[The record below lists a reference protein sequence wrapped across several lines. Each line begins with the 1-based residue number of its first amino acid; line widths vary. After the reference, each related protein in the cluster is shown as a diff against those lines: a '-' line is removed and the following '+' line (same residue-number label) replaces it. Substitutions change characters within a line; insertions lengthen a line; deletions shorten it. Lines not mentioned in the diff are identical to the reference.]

1 MEQIDKGAQVLDV
14 NVGVPGIDEPALLEK
29 AMRTLQSIT
38 PLPLQIDTS
47 DLKAMERALRLY
59 NGRPL
64 LNSVNGK
71 TSSLSSVLPLAKKY
85 GAMLVGLCLDDDG
98 IAESLEGRLKSAR
111 RVIDGAKKAGLSE
124 KALLLD
130 PLAMTIS
137 TGGQNAQ
144 IALSIIAALK
154 KAGLKTVMGVSNISF
169 GLPHRDAVNSAFFA
183 SAMQLGL
190 SAGIINPNSAPMME
204 TYLAYGALSGY
215 DTSCK
220 AYVSY
225 FADLPT
231 EKREPHVSSP

>member
-1 MEQIDKGAQVLDV
+1 
-14 NVGVPGIDEPALLEK
+14 
-29 AMRTLQSIT
+29 MRTLQSIT

-154 KAGLKTVMGVSNISF
+154 RQDLRRLWGSRIFPLAFLIGTLSTVPFCLGYAAGSF
-169 GLPHRDAVNSAFFA
+169 GRHHQS
-183 SAMQLGL
+183 
-190 SAGIINPNSAPMME
+190 
-204 TYLAYGALSGY
+204 
-215 DTSCK
+215 
-220 AYVSY
+220 
-225 FADLPT
+225 
-231 EKREPHVSSP
+231 

>member
-1 MEQIDKGAQVLDV
+1 MESHSLRWDLRNLPQPCWSLLPRQPFGRLLWDTPQHIEALVESCAELPPPENGPAPECITGYGAPVCFDRMPVIIGERNQSDGKKRLERGLKAGDMDYVCQLALEQIDKGAQVLDV

-98 IAESLEGRLKSAR
+98 IAESLEAGSKVHAASLTEPKRRAFLKR
-111 RVIDGAKKAGLSE
+111 HCFLI
-124 KALLLD
+124 
-130 PLAMTIS
+130 PL
-137 TGGQNAQ
+137 
-144 IALSIIAALK
+144 
-154 KAGLKTVMGVSNISF
+154 
-169 GLPHRDAVNSAFFA
+169 P
-183 SAMQLGL
+183 
-190 SAGIINPNSAPMME
+190 
-204 TYLAYGALSGY
+204 
-215 DTSCK
+215 
-220 AYVSY
+220 
-225 FADLPT
+225 
-231 EKREPHVSSP
+231 

>member
-1 MEQIDKGAQVLDV
+1 
-14 NVGVPGIDEPALLEK
+14 
-29 AMRTLQSIT
+29 
-38 PLPLQIDTS
+38 
-47 DLKAMERALRLY
+47 MERALRLY

-71 TSSLSSVLPLAKKY
+71 TNSLSSVLPLAKKY

-231 EKREPHVSSP
+231 EKGNPMFLPQKTAANKAAMVLTKPLKRASSHRLRRRLQRFWMKEGTHFPSSMNI